1 MTTAELTLQSGEA
14 IAAELRKMRQE
25 QAVPVPAELASAE
38 DPECKDATS

>member
-14 IAAELRKMRQE
+14 IAAELRRTRQAE
-25 QAVPVPAELASAE
+25 AVPVSAELASAE